1 MSGFVPEDFV
11 VPRELVAGGF
21 RLEPLGPQH
30 NEGDYRAWMSSIE
43 HIRSTPGFQ
52 GRSWPREMTLAE
64 NLADLEAHAKDFAA
78 RSGFTYTVLA
88 EDGGEIVGCVY
99 IYPAADGRQADV
111 GENGSADAGE
121 SGSAHAGESG
131 SADAGEN
138 GSAPAGESGSADVGE
153 SGAADAGENGA
164 ADAGENGAADAGEGD
179 PAGGAEVRSWVRAD
193 RADLDVPL
201 HDAVSAW
208 LREAW
213 PFATIAYAPR

>member
-99 IYPAADGRQADV
+99 IYPAADGRDTV
-111 GENGSADAGE
+111 G
-121 SGSAHAGESG
+121 
-131 SADAGEN
+131 
-138 GSAPAGESGSADVGE
+138 
-153 SGAADAGENGA
+153 
-164 ADAGENGAADAGEGD
+164 AGEGGTAEVGD
-179 PAGGAEVRSWVRAD
+179 GDTAEVGDGDTADVADGDTADVADRDMAEVGDGDAAGVGDGDAAGGAEVRSWVRAD
-193 RADLDVPL
+193 RGDLDVPL
-201 HDAVSAW
+201 YEAVSAW
-208 LREAW
+208 LREGW